1 MNRDI
6 LDPRFARDNGLAD
19 PEVLAALAAHE
30 EDGDFE
36 PLALLLPTARFFVP
50 LLAVPVE
57 PGAQDEQDE
66 QDEHDCGHDHEGDH
80 GHGHGHGQ
88 AKGSEM
94 TVLTLRL
101 TDGQVAVPIF
111 TSVPALTEWHA
122 EARPMPIDGR
132 SAGRSALDAE
142 VDMLL
147 IDLSGPVTV
156 AVAGEDL
163 VTLAGGIEAPGL
175 HEDPEIAAALVEH
188 LRSRPAF
195 RAALL
200 SPAEDEDSDVRLTLV
215 MRDDE
220 VDVDAAVAGLSE
232 ALAQDPVL
240 AERLELGLELALL
253 PSDTEL
259 PAERLY

>member
-6 LDPRFARDNGLAD
+6 IDARFARDDGLAD
-19 PEVLAALAAHE
+19 PQVLAALAAYD

-36 PLALLLPTARFFVP
+36 PLAVLLPPTRFFVP
-50 LLAVPVE
+50 LLAVPAE
-57 PGAQDEQDE
+57 PGEQAEQDE
-66 QDEHDCGHDHEGDH
+66 QDCGHDHDDEH

-88 AKGSEM
+88 GKGTEM

-122 EARPMPIDGR
+122 EARPMPLDGR

-147 IDLSGPVTV
+147 IDPGGEVTI
-156 AVAGEDL
+156 AVTGEDL
-163 VTLAGGIEAPGL
+163 LTLAGGVALPL
-175 HEDPEIAAALVEH
+175 HADPEIAAALLEH
-188 LRSRPAF
+188 LRARPAF
-195 RAALL
+195 RAAMIG
-200 SPAEDEDSDVRLTLV
+200 PAEDEDSDLRLELV
-215 MRDDE
+215 LRDDD
-220 VDVDAAVAGLSE
+220 VDVDAEVADLSE
-232 ALAQDPVL
+232 ALSHDPVL
-240 AERLELGLELALL
+240 AERLNLGLELALL
-253 PSDTEL
+253 PPDTEL